1 MRKQPL
7 VIGEYYHIY
16 NRGTDKRN
24 IFVDKKDMFRFWEN
38 LFDFNQTNPIGSV
51 YELSFKKKTG
61 EINKKE
67 KPLVQFVAYCLNPN
81 HFHFLI
87 TPLQEKGIEKFMQ
100 RLGNGYT
107 KYFNNRHK
115 RSGVL
120 FQGKFKSKHADSNE
134 YLLHLSAYINVN
146 DKLGHPM
153 SKLSKSSFMEFSDKE
168 SGKKLCNT
176 KIILEQF
183 ENKKEYEDFVFSSLE
198 DIELRKDML
207 KELELEN

>member
-1 MRKQPL
+1 MRKHSF
-7 VIGEYYHIY
+7 VVGEYYHIY

-24 IFVDKKDMFRFWEN
+24 IFINEKDLSRFWES
-38 LFDFNQTNPIGSV
+38 LFDFNQIEPIGSMF
-51 YELSFKKKTG
+51 EFSFKKKTG
-61 EINKKE
+61 EVKKT

-120 FQGKFKSKHADSNE
+120 FQGKFKSKYIDSNE
-134 YLLHLSAYINVN
+134 YLLHLSAYINGN

-153 SKLSKSSFMEFSDKE
+153 SKLSKSSLKEFLGE
-168 SGKKLCNT
+168 AVGKKLCNT
-176 KIILEQF
+176 EIILKQF
-183 ENKKEYEDFVFSSLE
+183 KNKKEYEKFVLSSLE
-198 DIELRKDML
+198 DIELRKEML
-207 KELELEN
+207 KELGN

>member
-1 MRKQPL
+1 MRKTKL

-24 IFVDKKDMFRFWEN
+24 IFVDEKDLFRFWEN
-38 LFDFNQTNPIGSV
+38 LFDFNQKEPIGSV
-51 YELSFKKKTG
+51 YEFSFKKKSG
-61 EINKKE
+61 EVDKKI
-67 KPLVQFVAYCLNPN
+67 KSLVAFVAYCINPN

-120 FQGKFKSKHADSNE
+120 FQGKFKSKHVDSNE
-134 YLLHLSAYINVN
+134 YLLHLSAYINGN
-146 DKLGHPM
+146 NKLGHPM
-153 SKLSKSSFMEFSDKE
+153 SKLSKSSLLEFLGEEPS
-168 SGKKLCNT
+168 SKLCKTN
-176 KIILEQF
+176 IVLEQF
-183 ENKKEYEDFVFSSLE
+183 RNKKEYEDFVAESIK
-198 DIELRKDML
+198 DIELRKEML
-207 KELELEN
+207 KELET

>member
-1 MRKQPL
+1 MRKTKL

-24 IFVDKKDMFRFWEN
+24 IFVDEKDLFRFWEN
-38 LFDFNQTNPIGSV
+38 LFDFNQKEPIGSV
-51 YELSFKKKTG
+51 YEFSFKKKSG
-61 EINKKE
+61 EVDKKR
-67 KPLVQFVAYCLNPN
+67 KPLVQFIAYCINPN

-120 FQGKFKSKHADSNE
+120 FQGKFKSKHVDSNE
-134 YLLHLSAYINVN
+134 YLLHLSAYVN
-146 DKLGHPM
+146 GNNKLGHPM
-153 SKLSKSSFMEFSDKE
+153 SKLSKSSLLEFLGEEPND
-168 SGKKLCNT
+168 KLCKT
-176 KIILEQF
+176 GIVLEQF
-183 ENKKEYEDFVFSSLE
+183 RNKKEYEEFVSESVK
-198 DIELRKDML
+198 DIELRKEML
-207 KELELEN
+207 KELEN